1 MITYLVLGSCI
12 LLLFCFF
19 KTKDA
24 NVKVA
29 LLLGSLVLFSGGF
42 SFIDHPKISPMH
54 VTLYPFLLYV
64 YFANRNLFYKE
75 RSSYPLTV
83 ATVFLYVTF
92 LISGALGEEG
102 GIYGMYTAS
111 RYFIDSYGF
120 LIAAFI
126 IGYRCDYQKISKFL
140 YWPVMIFCGLEFL
153 EAILEYNFVYSWLME
168 AFPDYWGILEKGK
181 PEFNF
186 FDSWRIR
193 TSVTTMH
200 PTTLG
205 ALLLT
210 MFIFYFPQVNR
221 KSHKSIAMLLVLLV
235 ALYLS
240 GSRSS
245 WVCCCIYLIYH
256 YVKMSSAVVKG
267 IIIIALASGVYYV
280 GNAFVESFSEEGRGS
295 SLDMRQ
301 RNLLVCLFSFAESPI
316 YGHGFN
322 YIDNI
327 IEKNDDG
334 RAIDGSM
341 ESVFFNLMVEQGLIG
356 LIAYLFFAGL
366 CYFHFRKLRKYD
378 ENVAEIGE
386 GVTICIVI
394 FSLMSGTLGNLH
406 SMAYIVQG
414 MCLGILNGKLSEE
427 KEDELLEIE
436 N

>member
-1 MITYLVLGSCI
+1 
-12 LLLFCFF
+12 
-19 KTKDA
+19 
-24 NVKVA
+24 
-29 LLLGSLVLFSGGF
+29 
-42 SFIDHPKISPMH
+42 
-54 VTLYPFLLYV
+54 
-64 YFANRNLFYKE
+64 
-75 RSSYPLTV
+75 
-83 ATVFLYVTF
+83 
-92 LISGALGEEG
+92 
-102 GIYGMYTAS
+102 
-111 RYFIDSYGF
+111 
-120 LIAAFI
+120 
-126 IGYRCDYQKISKFL
+126 
-140 YWPVMIFCGLEFL
+140 
-153 EAILEYNFVYSWLME
+153 
-168 AFPDYWGILEKGK
+168 
-181 PEFNF
+181 
-186 FDSWRIR
+186 
-193 TSVTTMH
+193 MH

-322 YIDNI
+322 YIVNI
-327 IEKNDDG
+327 VERTDEGRSVDG
-334 RAIDGSM
+334 AM
-341 ESVFFNLMVEQGLIG
+341 ESIFFNLMVEQGLIG

>member
-1 MITYLVLGSCI
+1 
-12 LLLFCFF
+12 
-19 KTKDA
+19 
-24 NVKVA
+24 
-29 LLLGSLVLFSGGF
+29 
-42 SFIDHPKISPMH
+42 
-54 VTLYPFLLYV
+54 
-64 YFANRNLFYKE
+64 
-75 RSSYPLTV
+75 
-83 ATVFLYVTF
+83 
-92 LISGALGEEG
+92 
-102 GIYGMYTAS
+102 
-111 RYFIDSYGF
+111 
-120 LIAAFI
+120 
-126 IGYRCDYQKISKFL
+126 
-140 YWPVMIFCGLEFL
+140 MIFCGLEFL

-245 WVCCCIYLIYH
+245 WVCCGVFLIYY
-256 YVKMSSAVVKG
+256 YVKKSSAIVKG
-267 IIIIALASGVYYV
+267 IIIIALASGIYYV
-280 GNAFVESFSEEGRGS
+280 GNAFVESFSEEGHGS

-301 RNLLVCLFSFAESPI
+301 RNLLVCLISFAESPI

-322 YIDNI
+322 YIVNI
-327 IEKNDDG
+327 VERTDEGRSVDG
-334 RAIDGSM
+334 AM
-341 ESVFFNLMVEQGLIG
+341 ESVFFNLMVEQGLLG
-356 LIAYLFFAGL
+356 LIAYLIFAGL
-366 CYFHFRKLRKYD
+366 CCFYFRKLHEYD
-378 ENVAEIGE
+378 KDVSEIGE

-414 MCLGILNGKLSEE
+414 LCLGILCGKSNEE
-427 KEDELLEIE
+427 KENKMLEIE
-436 N
+436 K